1 MRLNVGEQYVFI
13 RFEVMPDRIFSRDGN
28 DVLQNVFLP
37 VSKILLGGAI
47 KIHSLTDKQFL
58 KITLPECTEPNTLLR
73 LKGQG
78 IRDQVTNKY
87 GDMLI
92 TVSFFLLKTAQPF
105 KYRLIINIRKL
116 KTHEN
121 ALLNLIINDKMI
133 MCLGS

>member
-37 VSKILLGGAI
+37 VSKILLGGPV

-92 TVSFFLLKTAQPF
+92 TVSFFF
-105 KYRLIINIRKL
+105 
-116 KTHEN
+116 E
-121 ALLNLIINDKMI
+121 
-133 MCLGS
+133 G

>member
-37 VSKILLGGAI
+37 VSKILLGGPV

-92 TVSFFLLKTAQPF
+92 TVSFLRVEKFFEGEKNF
-105 KYRLIINIRKL
+105 K
-116 KTHEN
+116 
-121 ALLNLIINDKMI
+121 
-133 MCLGS
+133 G

>member
-1 MRLNVGEQYVFI
+1 
-13 RFEVMPDRIFSRDGN
+13 MPDRIFSRDGN

-37 VSKILLGGAI
+37 VSKILLGGAV

-78 IRDQVTNKY
+78 IKDQVTNKY

-92 TVSFFLLKTAQPF
+92 TVSFLFFFLLKNGSAL
-105 KYRLIINIRKL
+105 KYRLIINITKL
-116 KTHEN
+116 KTYEN
-121 ALLNLIINDKMI
+121 VLLNSIIID
-133 MCLGS
+133 S